1 MALLKLHGIN
11 FSDQQALEVKDTN
24 TMYFIQDKNCI
35 YVKEKLYGGRIELVD
50 TDPESPESGVV
61 YINRST
67 LECKFYNQET
77 PVVIAKGF
85 TTTISDSPNDNLL
98 PTAKAVS
105 DFVTKKIADISG
117 GSGVFVTEITAT
129 GDGNLSISKGSK
141 KSTVP
146 LTNMVLNPQ
155 WQQETMQLTLPIVGG
170 ESLVIDLSKD
180 LVVTAG
186 KYVEDSNEIW
196 LTIAE
201 DKSYEDTEKLIKIPV
216 AGLIDIYTGKETNS
230 ASVTVSPDKK
240 VSVNVKVSNKE
251 GNTAVIDIE
260 NGGIYV
266 PKTDISNKSDKV
278 GAGHDNEIL
287 TAGADGN
294 MQASGK
300 TIGGSTL
307 AGAPNE
313 NTIATEAAVK
323 TYADSV
329 GQAAKQAAAEDATQK
344 ANTAEQNAKT
354 YADGLISWTGW

>member
-1 MALLKLHGIN
+1 
-11 FSDQQALEVKDTN
+11 
-24 TMYFIQDKNCI
+24 MYFIQDKNCI

-50 TDPESPESGVV
+50 ADPESPEAGVV
-61 YINRST
+61 YINKST
-67 LECKFYNQET
+67 LECKFYNEDA

-85 TTTISDSPNDNLL
+85 TTTISDSPDDNLL
-98 PTAKAVS
+98 PTAKAVAS
-105 DFVTKKIADISG
+105 YVTKKVSDAVG
-117 GSGVFVTEITAT
+117 GSGTFVTEITAT
-129 GDGNLSISKGSK
+129 GDGTLSVSKGEHQS
-141 KSTVP
+141 SVP
-146 LTNMVLNPQ
+146 LTNMVCNPT
-155 WQQETMQLTLPIVGG
+155 WQQETMQLTLPVVGG
-170 ESLVIDLSKD
+170 SSLVIDLSKD

-201 DKSYEDTEKLIKIPV
+201 DKTYDNPEELIKIPV
-216 AGLIDIYTGKETNS
+216 AGLIDIYTGQETNS

-251 GNTAVIDIE
+251 GNTAEIDIE

-278 GAGHDNEIL
+278 GAGHDNEVL

-329 GQAAKQAAAEDATQK
+329 GKTTKQAAAEDATQK

>member
-1 MALLKLHGIN
+1 MLETK
-11 FSDQQALEVKDTN
+11 DQD

-50 TDPESPESGVV
+50 TDPEAPESGVV
-61 YINRST
+61 YINKTT
-67 LECKFYNQET
+67 LECKFYNDKT

-85 TTTISDSPNDNLL
+85 TTTITDGADDNLL
-98 PTAKAVS
+98 PTAKAVAS
-105 DFVTKKIADISG
+105 YVTQKVADAVG
-117 GSGVFVTEITAT
+117 GSGTFVTEISAT
-129 GDGNLSISKGSK
+129 GNGNLSVSKGEKQS
-141 KSTVP
+141 SVP
-146 LTNMVLNPQ
+146 LTNMVYSPT

-170 ESLVIDLSKD
+170 SSLVIDLSKD

-186 KYVEDSNEIW
+186 KYVTDSNEIW

-201 DKSYEDTEKLIKIPV
+201 DKTYEDPKKLIKIPV
-216 AGLIDIYTGKETNS
+216 AGLIDIYTGEETNS

-240 VSVNVKVSNKE
+240 VSVNVKVSSKE
-251 GNTAVIDIE
+251 GNTAEIDNE

-266 PKTDISNKSDKV
+266 PKTDVSNKSDKV
-278 GAGHDNEIL
+278 GTGHDNEVL

-300 TIGGSTL
+300 TIGGATL
-307 AGAPNE
+307 AGSPNE
-313 NTIATEAAVK
+313 NTIATEAAIK

-329 GQAAKQAAAEDATQK
+329 GQSAIQAAASDATQK